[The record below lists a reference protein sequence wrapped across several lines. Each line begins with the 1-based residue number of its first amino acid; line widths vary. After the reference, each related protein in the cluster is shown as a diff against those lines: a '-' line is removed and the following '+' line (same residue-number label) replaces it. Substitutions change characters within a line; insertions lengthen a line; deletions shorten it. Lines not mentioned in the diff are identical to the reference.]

1 MLNYQNDYFLQS
13 TPFTIRWAGFESDT
27 LTLQNNGWT
36 IAVEDCFYHAL
47 DQHELRFIL
56 KHDMLNLHAIT
67 RVEKIYFSHF
77 INNMTLHQNN
87 IPFHIQII
95 AKEIMYTSIP
105 EIRTENL
112 NLIDCSP
119 EYIKMDYGNISEL
132 SIFKTLVKP
141 DNALIIEPDKIS
153 SILQQIVDA
162 QAPNQKEIR
171 ERMRR
176 KDSRDAVKQT
186 LHAQI
191 LTVAS

>member
-1 MLNYQNDYFLQS
+1 MLNYQSDYFVQS
-13 TPFTIRWAGFESDT
+13 MPFKIRWAGFESDT

-36 IAVEDCFYHAL
+36 IAVEDYFFHAL
-47 DQHELRFIL
+47 GQHELRFIL

-67 RVEKIYFSHF
+67 RVERIDFNYLMNHMRSY
-77 INNMTLHQNN
+77 QDY

-119 EYIKMDYGNISEL
+119 ECIKMDYGSISEL

-171 ERMRR
+171 DRMKR

>member
-13 TPFTIRWAGFESDT
+13 MPFKIRWAGFESDT

-36 IAVEDCFYHAL
+36 LAVEDCFYHSL
-47 DQHELRFIL
+47 SRHELRFIL
-56 KHDMLNLHAIT
+56 KHEMLKLHAIT
-67 RVEKIYFSHF
+67 FVESFDFNYLMNHIRSHQD
-77 INNMTLHQNN
+77 H

-119 EYIKMDYGNISEL
+119 EYIKMDYGKISEL
-132 SIFKTLVKP
+132 SIFKMLIKP

-176 KDSRDAVKQT
+176 KDARDAVKQT